1 MANVGHALT
10 ILALALAVA
19 LAVWA
24 PLEGRWR
31 WRLRWMPPA
40 RWLAAGLFVTVSAAV
55 FILVYALFTDDF
67 SFRYVASQSS
77 RYMPAPYKIS
87 ALWSGQEGSLLFWLW
102 LLSGYTAAVA
112 FSARRAVPAL
122 LPYALAT
129 LGFVAAFF
137 ALQVAVV
144 SGPFDVLP
152 NPPADGRGMNPLL
165 QNPWMVSHPLA
176 LYLGYVGMAV
186 PFAFAMAALWTRNAG
201 DAWIRVTRRW
211 TLLAW
216 LFLSVG
222 ILIGSRW
229 AYTELGWGGVWAW
242 DPVENAALMPWL
254 LATAFI
260 HSSLVQEKRGMLKR
274 WNAGLVIFVFL
285 LTIFGTFITRSGI
298 LSSVHA
304 FVTSPTSPWFV
315 GFLGLVLVVASY
327 LFIDRAPLLAD
338 ERRPE
343 SPFSKETGFLLNN
356 LLLAGLTFAVFWGTV
371 LPLVTPLF
379 GAQVSVGPPFFNW
392 VGVPLFLAMM
402 ILMGV
407 APVLAWRKASWP
419 RVRRLLALPAVGA
432 VALGVA
438 LAVLGLRE
446 LPIVL
451 GFAIAFFV
459 GTATV
464 ADVIAAYA
472 ARVESTGDRSLRGLW
487 QMLNRNPRRY
497 GGYVVHLGVV
507 LIMIGLTGM
516 YGYQQVE
523 AVGLSPGES
532 YTFGGF
538 TITYHGLG
546 QRVAEGVPAVY
557 ADLSVSREGR
567 EIGRLQPERRFYPG
581 FVETLG
587 ATPEVAMLTSF
598 SRDLY
603 VVLGGWE
610 GDAAGF
616 EFYLNPLVAWI
627 WIGGYLVVGG
637 TLFSLWPRPAL
648 ATGRAR
654 ILAEL
659 AELEYDYRSG
669 KIAAADYARLRQ
681 GLVAAAEAV
690 LAGLSEDEARVAA
703 EIDALAAGDGGR
715 GDGVTGRRPG
725 GGTPAGGPWGDG
737 ARAAAGQVGGALG
750 GGSQVS
756 GWPVDAAASP
766 PSPGREG
773 TRAPAPAP

>member
-1 MANVGHALT
+1 MAYVGHGLT
-10 ILALALAVA
+10 ILALVLALA

-31 WRLRWMPPA
+31 WRLRFMPPA
-40 RWLAAGLFVTVSAAV
+40 RWLAAGLFVTVTAAV
-55 FILVYALFTDDF
+55 AILVYALFTDDF

-77 RYMPAPYKIS
+77 RYMPTPYKIS

-112 FSARRAVPAL
+112 FTARRVVPNL
-122 LPYALAT
+122 LPYALTT
-129 LGFVAAFF
+129 LGIVAAFF

-144 SGPFDVLP
+144 SGPFQVLP

-165 QNPWMVSHPLA
+165 QNPWMVSHPLT

-201 DAWIRVTRRW
+201 DTWIRVTRRW

-222 ILIGSRW
+222 ILVGSRW

-242 DPVENAALMPWL
+242 DPVENSALMPWL

-274 WNAGLVIFVFL
+274 WNVGLVIFVFL
-285 LTIFGTFITRSGI
+285 LTIFGTFVTRSGI

-304 FVTSPTSPWFV
+304 FIASPTSPWFL
-315 GFLGLVLVVASY
+315 GFLGLALAVTVY
-327 LFIDRAPLLAD
+327 LLIDRAPLLAD
-338 ERRPE
+338 DRRPE
-343 SPFSKETGFLLNN
+343 SAFSKETGFLLNN
-356 LLLAGLTFAVFWGTV
+356 LLLTGLTFAVFWGTI

-392 VGVPLFLAMM
+392 VGVPLLFAMM

-407 APVLAWRKASWP
+407 APVLAWRRASWP
-419 RVRRLLALPAVGA
+419 RVRRLLALPVVGALALA
-432 VALGVA
+432 VALVA
-438 LAVLGLRE
+438 LGLRE
-446 LPIVL
+446 PPIVA

-459 GTATV
+459 ATATL
-464 ADVIAAYA
+464 ADVAAAYA
-472 ARVESTGDRSLRGLW
+472 ARVAATGDRSLRGFW

-507 LIMIGLTGM
+507 LVMIGLTGM
-516 YGYQQVE
+516 YGYQQVR
-523 AVGLSPGES
+523 AVGLEPGES
-532 YTFGGF
+532 YTIDAF

-557 ADLSVSREGR
+557 ADLTVSRDGR
-567 EIGRLQPERRFYPG
+567 ELGRLQPERRFYPG
-581 FVETLG
+581 FTETMG
-587 ATPEVAMLTSF
+587 AIPEVAMLTSW

-610 GDAAGF
+610 GETAGF
-616 EFYLNPLVAWI
+616 EFYLNPMVAWV
-627 WIGGYLVVGG
+627 WVGGYLVVAG

-654 ILAEL
+654 VMAEL
-659 AELEYDYRSG
+659 AELEYDYRAG

-681 GLVAAAEAV
+681 GLAAAVGTLLSGWSEA
-690 LAGLSEDEARVAA
+690 ERRVAA
-703 EIDALAAGDGGR
+703 EIDALAA
-715 GDGVTGRRPG
+715 
-725 GGTPAGGPWGDG
+725 AGGPEQ
-737 ARAAAGQVGGALG
+737 R
-750 GGSQVS
+750 
-756 GWPVDAAASP
+756 
-766 PSPGREG
+766 
-773 TRAPAPAP
+773 PAP

>member
-725 GGTPAGGPWGDG
+725 GGTPAGGPWGT
-737 ARAAAGQVGGALG
+737 ARGRPLGRLAGRLEAA
-750 GGSQVS
+750 
-756 GWPVDAAASP
+756 
-766 PSPGREG
+766 R
-773 TRAPAPAP
+773 R

>member
-1 MANVGHALT
+1 MAYVGHGLT
-10 ILALALAVA
+10 ILALVLALA

-31 WRLRWMPPA
+31 WRLRFMPPA
-40 RWLAAGLFVTVSAAV
+40 RWLAAGLFVTVTAAV
-55 FILVYALFTDDF
+55 AILVYALFTDDF

-77 RYMPAPYKIS
+77 RYMPAPYKVS

-112 FSARRAVPAL
+112 FTTRRAVPAL

-129 LGFVAAFF
+129 LGGVAAFF
-137 ALQVAVV
+137 AFQVAVV
-144 SGPFDVLP
+144 GGPFEVLP

-165 QNPWMVSHPLA
+165 QNPWMVSHPLT

-186 PFAFAMAALWTRNAG
+186 PFAFAMAALWTRQAG

-274 WNAGLVIFVFL
+274 WNVGLVVFVFL
-285 LTIFGTFITRSGI
+285 LTIFGTFVTRSGI

-304 FVTSPTSPWFV
+304 FVTSPTSPWFL
-315 GFLGLVLVVASY
+315 GFLGGVLVVAVY
-327 LFIDRAPLLAD
+327 LLIDRAPLLAD

-343 SPFSKETGFLLNN
+343 SALSKETGFLLNN

-402 ILMGV
+402 VLMGV
-407 APVLAWRKASWP
+407 APVLAWRRASWP

-432 VALGVA
+432 LA
-438 LAVLGLRE
+438 LAVALV
-446 LPIVL
+446 VL
-451 GFAIAFFV
+451 GMREPAVVAGFSIAFFV
-459 GTATV
+459 ATATV
-464 ADVIAAYA
+464 ADVVAAHL
-472 ARVESTGDRSLRGLW
+472 ARVESTGDRSLRGFW

-507 LIMIGLTGM
+507 LVMIGLTGL
-516 YGYQQVE
+516 YGYQQVQ
-523 AVGLSPGES
+523 AVGLEPGES
-532 YTFGGF
+532 YSLGGF

-546 QRVAEGVPAVY
+546 ERISEGVPAVY
-557 ADLSVSREGR
+557 ADLTVSRDGR
-567 EIGRLQPERRFYPG
+567 EVGRLQPERRFYPG
-581 FVETLG
+581 FAETMG
-587 ATPEVAMLTSF
+587 PTTEVAMLTSL

-610 GDAAGF
+610 GETAGL
-616 EFYLNPLVAWI
+616 EFYLNPMVAWV
-627 WIGGYLVVGG
+627 WIGGYLVVAG

-654 ILAEL
+654 VMTEL
-659 AELEYDYRSG
+659 AELEYDFRSG

-681 GLVAAAEAV
+681 GLVAAAQAV
-690 LAGLSEDEARVAA
+690 LAGWSEAEARVAA
-703 EIDALAAGDGGR
+703 EIDALAA
-715 GDGVTGRRPG
+715 
-725 GGTPAGGPWGDG
+725 AGGSAQGTAG
-737 ARAAAGQVGGALG
+737 RTTRAAAG
-750 GGSQVS
+750 
-756 GWPVDAAASP
+756 
-766 PSPGREG
+766 R
-773 TRAPAPAP
+773 